1 MFSTFVIVMLS
12 LLGGLALSLILL
24 MCCLTCFAG
33 LLINTRYIINL
44 LCIMTYPLSQEDD
57 INNDDIVAFD
67 NNRAMSWSGPPG
79 GRRGSYSEPYA
90 K

>member
-1 MFSTFVIVMLS
+1 MLDS
-12 LLGGLALSLILL
+12 WLIQ
-24 MCCLTCFAG
+24 G
-33 LLINTRYIINL
+33 IINNL
-44 LCIMTYPLSQEDD
+44 LCIMTCPLSQEDD

-67 NNRAMSWSGPPG
+67 NNRAVAWSGPSG